1 MASLQAHTQAMSL
14 TMRKTVSAVL
24 KSFLL
29 CMELLFHVDTSKV
42 CQDSLE
48 G

>member
-14 TMRKTVSAVL
+14 TMRKKVSAVL
-24 KSFLL
+24 KSLL
-29 CMELLFHVDTSKV
+29 RMELLFHVDTSKV